1 MKPGFLLVD
10 KPSEH
15 TSHDVVA
22 RIRKKIQIKKIGHCG
37 TLDPSVTGLLVLAIG
52 REATKQSAYV
62 TGLEKIYFGQGKLGI
77 ETPSQDLDTEPIS
90 IKDTSHVTMEKLIS
104 SAASFEG
111 LIMQRPPM
119 FSAVKKNGIPLYK
132 LARKGLDVDR
142 EEKERNVYFFKVKN
156 LKLPYF
162 DFETKVSKGTYV
174 RTLVNDIGLNLGC
187 GAALSQ
193 LRRVACGPFDIS
205 ESHTLDYLLSAEKK
219 QIESL
224 IISSQIKM

>member
-10 KPSEH
+10 KPSDH

-22 RIRKKIQIKKIGHCG
+22 RIRKKIEIKKIGHCG
-37 TLDPSVTGLLVLAIG
+37 TLDPSVTGLLVLAVG
-52 REATKQSAYV
+52 REATKQSAYI
-62 TGLEKIYFGQGKLGI
+62 TGLEKVYFGQGKLGV

-90 IKDTSHVTMEKLIS
+90 VKDASHVTMKSLVD
-104 SAASFEG
+104 SATTFEG
-111 LIMQRPPM
+111 TIMQRPPM
-119 FSAVKKNGIPLYK
+119 FSAVKKNGVPLYK
-132 LARKGLDVDR
+132 LARKGLNVDR
-142 EEKERNVYFFKVKN
+142 ERKEREVYFFRIKN

-193 LRRVACGPFDIS
+193 LRRVSCGPFDIS
-205 ESHTLDYLLSAEKK
+205 DSHTLDYLLSVEKK

-224 IISSQIKM
+224 IIGSQIKM

>member
-10 KPSEH
+10 KPSDH

-22 RIRKKIQIKKIGHCG
+22 RIRKKIEIKKIGHCG

-52 REATKQSAYV
+52 REATRQSAYV
-62 TGLEKIYFGQGKLGI
+62 TGLEKVYVGQAKLGVQ
-77 ETPSQDLDTEPIS
+77 TPSQDLETEPTS
-90 IKDTSHVTMEKLIS
+90 VKDASYVTMKKLVD

-119 FSAVKKNGIPLYK
+119 FSAVKKNGVPLYK
-132 LARKGLDVDR
+132 LARKGLNVDR
-142 EEKERNVYFFKVKN
+142 EKKERKVYFFRVKN

-193 LRRVACGPFDIS
+193 LRRISCGAFDVS
-205 ESHTLDYLLSAEKK
+205 NSHTLDYLLSVEKK

-224 IISSQIKM
+224 IIPSQIKM